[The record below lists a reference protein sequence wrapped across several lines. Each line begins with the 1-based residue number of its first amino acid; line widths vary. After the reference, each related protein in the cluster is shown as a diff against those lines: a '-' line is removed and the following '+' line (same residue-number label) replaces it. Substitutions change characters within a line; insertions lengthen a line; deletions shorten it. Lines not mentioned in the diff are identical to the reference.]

1 MKVSYDDEADVAYL
15 ELSPEIPD
23 GATEVAQGL
32 ILHTTATNEIVGI
45 EILDAS
51 ARFPLS
57 SLYQYELVQTTPVAR
72 AQA

>member
-23 GATEVAQGL
+23 GATEVAEGL
-32 ILHTTATNEIVGI
+32 VVHATTANEIVGI

-57 SLYQYELVQTTPVAR
+57 SLYQYELVQTTPVSR
-72 AQA
+72 PQA